1 MTLTARRRG
10 GVLRQRNFFL
20 LWTGETISGAG
31 SSMATVGVPLLAV
44 TVLHASTFAVA
55 VLTGAAYLPWLVI
68 GLPAGAWVDR
78 LPTRP
83 LMIACDVISAL
94 LFASLP
100 AAAWLGALTTGQVV
114 VVALLAGAAN
124 VFFSTAY
131 QVCLPSLVTAA
142 ELVDGNAKLQGGAS
156 VATIAG
162 RGAAGLAAE
171 AVGAATALLANAAS
185 FLASAA
191 CLLAIQ
197 PAATHPAAHDLAAR
211 VPVASDP
218 AAPSPAVSVARAGG
232 VFAQTWHGIGFVA
245 RDPYLRL
252 FTVYAAV
259 SNFAYTGNLAL
270 VVVFLIRVVGLGSAA
285 VGLLMAAGGVGGL
298 LGALAAPRLARA
310 FGTARTLVLTTV
322 ASGLAGLLIPL
333 TARGPRIAFFV
344 VGSMLV
350 AAAIVVGNVILGSFR
365 QHYCPTALLG
375 RVTAS
380 MRFLAFGMIPLG
392 ALLAGA
398 LGTALG
404 ARGGL
409 WIVQAIFA
417 GSAAFLLTPRI
428 RSARNLPDR
437 PGGE

>member
-1 MTLTARRRG
+1 
-10 GVLRQRNFFL
+10 
-20 LWTGETISGAG
+20 
-31 SSMATVGVPLLAV
+31 
-44 TVLHASTFAVA
+44 
-55 VLTGAAYLPWLVI
+55 
-68 GLPAGAWVDR
+68 
-78 LPTRP
+78 
-83 LMIACDVISAL
+83 
-94 LFASLP
+94 
-100 AAAWLGALTTGQVV
+100 V

-156 VATIAG
+156 VAAIAG

-185 FLASAA
+185 FGVSAA
-191 CLLAIQ
+191 CLLAIR
-197 PAATHPAAHDLAAR
+197 PAAIRPTASAPAASA
-211 VPVASDP
+211 P
-218 AAPSPAVSVARAGG
+218 AAPSPAVSAARAGG

-310 FGTARTLVLTTV
+310 FGTARALVLTTV

-333 TARGPRIAFFV
+333 TARGPRVAFFV

-365 QHYCPTALLG
+365 QRYCPPALLG

-380 MRFLAFGMIPLG
+380 MRFLAYGMIPLG

-437 PGGE
+437 PSG

>member
-1 MTLTARRRG
+1 VTTTVIARRRG

-131 QVCLPSLVTAA
+131 QVCLPSLVTTA

-185 FLASAA
+185 FGVSAA
-191 CLLAIQ
+191 CLLAI
-197 PAATHPAAHDLAAR
+197 HPAA
-211 VPVASDP
+211 STP
-218 AAPSPAVSVARAGG
+218 AAPSPTVSVARPGG
-232 VFAQTWHGIGFVA
+232 VFAQTWHGIGYVA

-285 VGLLMAAGGVGGL
+285 VGVLMAAGGVGGL
-298 LGALAAPRLARA
+298 LGALIAPRLARA

-322 ASGLAGLLIPL
+322 ASGLSGLLIPL
-333 TARGPRIAFFV
+333 TARGPRIALFV

-365 QHYCPTALLG
+365 QHYCPPALLG

-404 ARGGL
+404 PRGGL
-409 WIVQAIFA
+409 WVVQAIFA

-437 PGGE
+437 PGG

>member
-1 MTLTARRRG
+1 VTTTVIARRRG

-31 SSMATVGVPLLAV
+31 SSMAAVGVPLLAV

-78 LPTRP
+78 LPVRP

-171 AVGAATALLANAAS
+171 AVGAATALLVNAAS

-191 CLLAIQ
+191 CLLAIH
-197 PAATHPAAHDLAAR
+197 PAASAPAAHDPATH
-211 VPVASDP
+211 P
-218 AAPSPAVSVARAGG
+218 AAPSPAVSAARAGG
-232 VFAQTWHGIGFVA
+232 VLAQTWDGIGYVA

-270 VVVFLIRVVGLGSAA
+270 VVVFLVRVVGLGSAA

-298 LGALAAPRLARA
+298 LGALTAPRLTRA

-322 ASGLAGLLIPL
+322 ASGPAGLLIPL
-333 TARGPRIAFFV
+333 TARGPRIACFV
-344 VGSMLV
+344 AGSMLV

-365 QHYCPTALLG
+365 QHYCPPALLG

-380 MRFLAFGMIPLG
+380 MRFLAYGMIPLG

-404 ARGGL
+404 TRGGL
-409 WIVQAIFA
+409 WIVQVIFA

-428 RSARNLPDR
+428 RTARNLPDH
-437 PGGE
+437 PGAP

>member
-1 MTLTARRRG
+1 MTVVARHRG
-10 GVLRQRNFFL
+10 GVLRQRNFLL

-78 LPTRP
+78 LPARP
-83 LMIACDVISAL
+83 LMVACDVVSAL

-114 VVALLAGAAN
+114 VVALLAGAVN
-124 VFFSTAY
+124 VLFSTAY

-162 RGAAGLAAE
+162 RSAAGLAAE

-185 FLASAA
+185 FGVSAA
-191 CLLAIQ
+191 CLLAIR
-197 PAATHPAAHDLAAR
+197 PAAGA
-211 VPVASDP
+211 P
-218 AAPSPAVSVARAGG
+218 AAPPPASAVARTGG
-232 VFAQTWHGIGFVA
+232 VLAQTWHGIGHVA

-270 VVVFLIRVVGLGSAA
+270 VVVFLVRVVGLGPAA
-285 VGLLMAAGGVGGL
+285 VGLLMAAGGAGGL
-298 LGALAAPRLARA
+298 LGALAAPRLARTW
-310 FGTARTLVLTTV
+310 GTARTLVLTTV

-333 TARGPRIAFFV
+333 TARGPRVALFV
-344 VGSMLV
+344 AGSMLV

-365 QHYCPTALLG
+365 QHYCPPALLG

-404 ARGGL
+404 ARDGL

-417 GSAAFLLTPRI
+417 GSAGFLLTPRI

-437 PGGE
+437 PGG

>member
-1 MTLTARRRG
+1 
-10 GVLRQRNFFL
+10 
-20 LWTGETISGAG
+20 
-31 SSMATVGVPLLAV
+31 
-44 TVLHASTFAVA
+44 
-55 VLTGAAYLPWLVI
+55 
-68 GLPAGAWVDR
+68 
-78 LPTRP
+78 
-83 LMIACDVISAL
+83 
-94 LFASLP
+94 
-100 AAAWLGALTTGQVV
+100 V

-185 FLASAA
+185 FGVSAA
-191 CLLAIQ
+191 CLLAIH
-197 PAATHPAAHDLAAR
+197 PAAIHPAASDPAASDLAAHDLT
-211 VPVASDP
+211 VPAP
-218 AAPSPAVSVARAGG
+218 AAPSPAVSAARAGG
-232 VFAQTWHGIGFVA
+232 VFAQAWHGIGYVA

-259 SNFAYTGNLAL
+259 SNLAYTGNLAL
-270 VVVFLIRVVGLGSAA
+270 VVVFLVRVVGLGSAA

-298 LGALAAPRLARA
+298 LGALIAPRLAGT

-333 TARGPRIAFFV
+333 TARGPRIACFV

-365 QHYCPTALLG
+365 QHYCPPALLG

-404 ARGGL
+404 ATGGL

-428 RSARNLPDR
+428 RSARNLPDH
-437 PGGE
+437 PGAP

>member
-1 MTLTARRRG
+1 MTVTARRSG

-78 LPTRP
+78 LPVRP

-156 VATIAG
+156 VAAIAG

-185 FLASAA
+185 FGVSAA
-191 CLLAIQ
+191 CLLAIR
-197 PAATHPAAHDLAAR
+197 PAAIRPTASAPAASA
-211 VPVASDP
+211 P
-218 AAPSPAVSVARAGG
+218 AAPSPAVSAARAGG

-310 FGTARTLVLTTV
+310 FGTARALVLTTV

-333 TARGPRIAFFV
+333 TARGPRVAFFV

-365 QHYCPTALLG
+365 QRYCPPALLG

-380 MRFLAFGMIPLG
+380 MRFLAYGMIPLG

-437 PGGE
+437 PSG

>member
-185 FLASAA
+185 FLVSAA
-191 CLLAIQ
+191 CLLAI
-197 PAATHPAAHDLAAR
+197 HPATPPPTNA
-211 VPVASDP
+211 
-218 AAPSPAVSVARAGG
+218 VARPGG
-232 VFAQTWHGIGFVA
+232 VFAQTWHGIGYVA

-285 VGLLMAAGGVGGL
+285 VGVLMAAGGVGGL
-298 LGALAAPRLARA
+298 LGALIAPRLARA

-333 TARGPRIAFFV
+333 TARGPRVAFFV

-365 QHYCPTALLG
+365 QHYCPPALLG

-380 MRFLAFGMIPLG
+380 MRFLAYGMIPLG

-437 PGGE
+437 PGG

>member
-1 MTLTARRRG
+1 MALTARRRG

-83 LMIACDVISAL
+83 LMIACDVVSAL

-185 FLASAA
+185 FLVSAA
-191 CLLAIQ
+191 CLLAIHPTASA
-197 PAATHPAAHDLAAR
+197 PAATHPAA
-211 VPVASDP
+211 SEP
-218 AAPSPAVSVARAGG
+218 AAPPATNAVARTGG

-270 VVVFLIRVVGLGSAA
+270 VVVFLVRVVGLSSAA

-298 LGALAAPRLARA
+298 LGALIAPRLARA

-333 TARGPRIAFFV
+333 TARGPRVAFFV

-365 QHYCPTALLG
+365 QHYCPPALLG

-380 MRFLAFGMIPLG
+380 MRFLAYGMIPLG

-437 PGGE
+437 PGG

>member
-1 MTLTARRRG
+1 
-10 GVLRQRNFFL
+10 
-20 LWTGETISGAG
+20 
-31 SSMATVGVPLLAV
+31 
-44 TVLHASTFAVA
+44 
-55 VLTGAAYLPWLVI
+55 
-68 GLPAGAWVDR
+68 
-78 LPTRP
+78 
-83 LMIACDVISAL
+83 
-94 LFASLP
+94 
-100 AAAWLGALTTGQVV
+100 
-114 VVALLAGAAN
+114 
-124 VFFSTAY
+124 
-131 QVCLPSLVTAA
+131 
-142 ELVDGNAKLQGGAS
+142 
-156 VATIAG
+156 
-162 RGAAGLAAE
+162 
-171 AVGAATALLANAAS
+171 
-185 FLASAA
+185 
-191 CLLAIQ
+191 
-197 PAATHPAAHDLAAR
+197 
-211 VPVASDP
+211 
-218 AAPSPAVSVARAGG
+218 

-285 VGLLMAAGGVGGL
+285 VGLLMAAGGAGGL
-298 LGALAAPRLARA
+298 LGALTAPRLARA

-365 QHYCPTALLG
+365 QHYCPAALLG

-437 PGGE
+437 PSGG

>member
-31 SSMATVGVPLLAV
+31 SSMAAVGVPLLAV

-156 VATIAG
+156 VAAIAG

-185 FLASAA
+185 FGVSAA
-191 CLLAIQ
+191 CLLAIR
-197 PAATHPAAHDLAAR
+197 PAAIRPTASAPAASA
-211 VPVASDP
+211 P
-218 AAPSPAVSVARAGG
+218 AAPSPAVSAARAGG

-310 FGTARTLVLTTV
+310 FGTARALVLTTV

-333 TARGPRIAFFV
+333 TARGPRVAFFV

-365 QHYCPTALLG
+365 QRYCPPALLG

-380 MRFLAFGMIPLG
+380 MRFLAYGMIPLG

-437 PGGE
+437 PSG